1 MNPSTLYL
9 VQSTYHNTPN
19 IIDELGHLYQAG
31 DQIIFMGDSVA
42 RLSTQII
49 QQFKSVSCLSIE
61 KDLICNH
68 PEFGTLSELADSQGV
83 DVWQWILAGGEG
95 VQPWDKKGFK
105 IPGGAGQTSPAA
117 AAGATG
123 SVAASVRA

>member
-19 IIDELGHLYQAG
+19 IIDELSHLYQAG

-42 RLSTQII
+42 RLSAQII

-61 KDLICNH
+61 KDLLDAD
-68 PEFGTLSELADSQGV
+68 TLAQINVLDYDQFADLVLTFNRCIS
-83 DVWQWILAGGEG
+83 L
-95 VQPWDKKGFK
+95 K
-105 IPGGAGQTSPAA
+105 
-117 AAGATG
+117 
-123 SVAASVRA
+123 

>member
-19 IIDELGHLYQAG
+19 IIDELGHLYQVG

-42 RLSTQII
+42 RLSAQII

-61 KDLICNH
+61 KDLLDTD
-68 PEFGTLSELADSQGV
+68 TLAQINVLDYDQFTDLVLTFNRCISL
-83 DVWQWILAGGEG
+83 
-95 VQPWDKKGFK
+95 K
-105 IPGGAGQTSPAA
+105 
-117 AAGATG
+117 
-123 SVAASVRA
+123 

>member
-19 IIDELGHLYQAG
+19 VIDELSHLYQAG

-42 RLSTQII
+42 RLSAQII

-61 KDLICNH
+61 KDLLDAD
-68 PEFGTLSELADSQGV
+68 TLAQINVLDYDQFADLVLTFNRCIS
-83 DVWQWILAGGEG
+83 L
-95 VQPWDKKGFK
+95 K
-105 IPGGAGQTSPAA
+105 
-117 AAGATG
+117 
-123 SVAASVRA
+123 

>member
-19 IIDELGHLYQAG
+19 IIDELGHLYQVG
-31 DQIIFMGDSVA
+31 DQIIFMGESVA

-61 KDLICNH
+61 KDLLDTD
-68 PEFGTLSELADSQGV
+68 TLAQINVLDYDQFADLVLTFNRCIS
-83 DVWQWILAGGEG
+83 L
-95 VQPWDKKGFK
+95 K
-105 IPGGAGQTSPAA
+105 
-117 AAGATG
+117 
-123 SVAASVRA
+123 

>member
-42 RLSTQII
+42 RLSAQII

-61 KDLICNH
+61 KDLLDAD
-68 PEFGTLSELADSQGV
+68 TLTQMNVLDYDQFADLVLTFNRCIS
-83 DVWQWILAGGEG
+83 L
-95 VQPWDKKGFK
+95 K
-105 IPGGAGQTSPAA
+105 
-117 AAGATG
+117 
-123 SVAASVRA
+123 

>member
-19 IIDELGHLYQAG
+19 VIDELGNLYQKG
-31 DQIIFMGDSVA
+31 DLIIFMGDSVA

-61 KDLICNH
+61 KDLLDTD
-68 PEFGTLSELADSQGV
+68 TLAQMNVLDYDQFADLVLTFNRCIS
-83 DVWQWILAGGEG
+83 L
-95 VQPWDKKGFK
+95 K
-105 IPGGAGQTSPAA
+105 
-117 AAGATG
+117 
-123 SVAASVRA
+123 

>member
-9 VQSTYHNTPN
+9 VRSTYHNTPN
-19 IIDELGHLYQAG
+19 VIDELGHLYQVG

-61 KDLICNH
+61 KDLLDTD
-68 PEFGTLSELADSQGV
+68 TLAQMNVLDYDQFADLVLTFNRCIS
-83 DVWQWILAGGEG
+83 L
-95 VQPWDKKGFK
+95 K
-105 IPGGAGQTSPAA
+105 
-117 AAGATG
+117 
-123 SVAASVRA
+123 